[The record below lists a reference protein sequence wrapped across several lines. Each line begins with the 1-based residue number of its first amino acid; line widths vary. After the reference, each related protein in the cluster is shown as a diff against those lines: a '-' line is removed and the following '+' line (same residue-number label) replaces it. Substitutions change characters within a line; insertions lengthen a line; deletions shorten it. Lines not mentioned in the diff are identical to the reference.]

1 MTQFLCAALS
11 LALTAVAANDSTG
24 LKSESSA
31 KPSVNVSRTYIQWR
45 GAVSTA
51 LRDEA
56 TAEGENRASRLMSL
70 VTLAQAVQTDA
81 SLSDRQRTQLL
92 TRLQRRVR
100 KGLQRADR
108 EIALGQRLDPGKPAG
123 APHAAGRQAAN
134 FDAVIPEL
142 INPEMWERLGGPG
155 NMVLFQRHAGGAGGP
170 HGERNGEGLVE
181 LIQTVIEPESWERVG
196 GFGAIALFG
205 Q

>member
-1 MTQFLCAALS
+1 MTHFLCAALS
-11 LALTAVAANDSTG
+11 LALTAVSANDSTG
-24 LKSESSA
+24 LTSESSA
-31 KPSVNVSRTYIQWR
+31 KPSVSASRTYVQWR

-56 TAEGENRASRLMSL
+56 TAEGENRVSRLMSL
-70 VTLAQAVQTDA
+70 FALAQAVQTDA
-81 SLSDRQRTQLL
+81 SLSERQRTQLL

-100 KGLQRADR
+100 KSLRRADR
-108 EIALGQRLDPGKPAG
+108 NNALGQRLDPGKPAG
-123 APHAAGRQAAN
+123 APRVAGRQAAN

-142 INPEMWERLGGPG
+142 INPEMWEPLGGPG
-155 NMVLFQRHAGGAGGP
+155 NIVLFQRRADGAGGP
-170 HGERNGEGLVE
+170 NGERNGEGFVE

-196 GFGAIALFG
+196 GPGVIALFG